1 MNNYNISYFKKK
13 SSNIFY
19 IFPLISVYPFTV
31 RSLPAPYPYPCKP
44 IKKEG
49 TRIFLVPFGLVDK
62 LFFQLIEVVFVL
74 REITKRIF

>member
-1 MNNYNISYFKKK
+1 MFLNVNK
-13 SSNIFY
+13 IFLNFLY
-19 IFPLISVYPFTV
+19 ISVYPFTV

-74 REITKRIF
+74 RKITKRIF